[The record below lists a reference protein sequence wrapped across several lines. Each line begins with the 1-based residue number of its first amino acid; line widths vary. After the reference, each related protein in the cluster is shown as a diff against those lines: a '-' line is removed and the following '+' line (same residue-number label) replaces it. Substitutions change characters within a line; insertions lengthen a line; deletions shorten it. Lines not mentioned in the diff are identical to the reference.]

1 MPDSIAHVKNERKYQ
16 FPRQFPGRGLDL
28 QANQVYH
35 GGMDQNTETRLE
47 LEKAARLARELSEAA
62 RLEEMKKPHP
72 QQAEID
78 AASVE
83 MLRGMTK

>member
-1 MPDSIAHVKNERKYQ
+1 MR
-16 FPRQFPGRGLDL
+16 RRR
-28 QANQVYH
+28 VYA
-35 GGMDQNTETRLE
+35 GGMDQTPETQLD
-47 LEKAARLARELSEAA
+47 LEKAAKLARELSEAVRA

-83 MLRGMTK
+83 MLRGESPP

>member
-1 MPDSIAHVKNERKYQ
+1 MTSYP
-16 FPRQFPGRGLDL
+16 
-28 QANQVYH
+28 
-35 GGMDQNTETRLE
+35 ETRLE